1 MGRFGGPELESDA
14 PLPYPMNS
22 FESAELVFKV
32 FATSLLTLIH
42 DRHDIE
48 NELIANYL

>member
-1 MGRFGGPELESDA
+1 MDRFGGSELESAA

-32 FATSLLTLIH
+32 FAASPLTLIH
-42 DRHDIE
+42 DWHGIE
-48 NELIANYL
+48 KE